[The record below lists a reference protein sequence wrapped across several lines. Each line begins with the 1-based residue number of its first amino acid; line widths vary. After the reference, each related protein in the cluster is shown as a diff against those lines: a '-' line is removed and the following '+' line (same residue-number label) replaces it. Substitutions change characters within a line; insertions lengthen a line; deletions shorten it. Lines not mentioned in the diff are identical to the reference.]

1 MSKKSLI
8 KRIGI
13 ILLLIIII
21 PLSILYIWSTVIID
35 KTYSFPLVK
44 VNIPADTASVHEGE
58 RLVHIAHCSHCH
70 GEKFTGGIVSKEDYV
85 GEVIGPD
92 ITEIIP
98 QYSNEEL
105 VRLLK
110 TGVKKNGESVFV
122 MPSFSYH
129 NLKDASIA
137 DIIAYLRTLQP
148 VPAAAGLDASS
159 TLYPLGRLQIIEGD
173 VTTISASAD
182 MAYCNKI
189 HLNANDTSQVAEGRY
204 LVTCNC
210 TSCHAPDL
218 KGRKGFS
225 PDLII
230 VTAYS
235 RAQFLHLLHT
245 GEGAL
250 GRKYVNMMSDI
261 AKHNLCYLH
270 DDEMNAIYA
279 YLQTKP
285 TQKK

>member
-1 MSKKSLI
+1 MPKKNLV

-13 ILLLIIII
+13 ILLLVIIVS
-21 PLSILYIWSTVIID
+21 LSALYIWSAAIIH

-44 VNIPADTASVHEGE
+44 VNIPDDTASVLEGE

-70 GEKFTGGIVSKEDYV
+70 GDKMSGGVVDKVPYV
-85 GEVIGPD
+85 GELIAPN
-92 ITEIIP
+92 ISKIIP
-98 QYSNEEL
+98 EYTNEEL
-105 VRLLK
+105 ARLIR
-110 TGVKKNGESVFV
+110 TGVKKNGESIYV

-129 NLKDASIA
+129 NLKEQSLD
-137 DIIAYLRTLQP
+137 DIIAYLRTVPP
-148 VPAAAGLDASS
+148 VSTTPGIDATSS
-159 TLYPLGRLQIIEGD
+159 WYPLGRLQIIEGD
-173 VTTISASAD
+173 ITTISESAD
-182 MAYCNKI
+182 MAYCNSI
-189 HLNANDTSQVAEGRY
+189 HLNVNDTSQVAKGRY

-230 VTAYS
+230 ATAYT
-235 RAQFLHLLHT
+235 REHFLHLLHT
-245 GEGAL
+245 GEGGL
-250 GRKYVNMMSDI
+250 GRKNVTMMSDV

-270 DDEMNAIYA
+270 DDEMDAIYA
-279 YLQTKP
+279 YLQTMP